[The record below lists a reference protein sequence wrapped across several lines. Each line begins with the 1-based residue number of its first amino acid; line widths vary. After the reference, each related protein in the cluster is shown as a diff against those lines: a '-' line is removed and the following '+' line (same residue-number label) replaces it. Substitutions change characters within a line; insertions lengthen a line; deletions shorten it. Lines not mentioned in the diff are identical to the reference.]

1 MIDNKYVE
9 HAPLSSSFMAV
20 SFVGFFVSL
29 WATINIDAT
38 WGVAFMIAFL
48 IMLISS
54 FVSMHNSLP
63 IKDHM
68 DELAIHRVEEV
79 QEKRKE
85 L

>member
-1 MIDNKYVE
+1 MIDNKYVDY
-9 HAPLSSSFMAV
+9 APLSSSFTAISM
-20 SFVGFFVSL
+20 VGFFVSL
-29 WATINIDAT
+29 WITVNIDET

-48 IMLISS
+48 IMFISS

-63 IKDHM
+63 IEEHM
-68 DELAIHRVEEV
+68 DELAVHRVKEV